1 MPQIKGTEM
10 TGTSKSSR
18 NPHKTDAPTAAYGIE
33 SDLVDF
39 ILGITFEIWE
49 QGQVELIHNYY
60 AEKVE
65 VFSLDSMTTSATR
78 MVENT
83 YKTIET
89 YPDRLL
95 LADDVITKG
104 TSKQGFSSHRL
115 VSPMTNLG
123 ESIFGPATGRQIL
136 AMNIADCE
144 VNDGLITRE
153 WLVRDNLAVI
163 RQLGLDALICA
174 SVIAEHFD
182 ERQTSWLASEFAR
195 TVKNQTSA
203 SSNNNDSLHS
213 FVRDTLGN
221 CWIGGDN
228 DVLESSYA
236 PYCVMHR
243 APLQIHSGRE
253 ALLKHY
259 AGLRLAFPNASLS
272 IDHVCSQPFDKH
284 NQRIAVRWSVAA
296 THEGEFANQPA
307 TGKPVYI
314 LGVTHWQLVD
324 GRITAEWTVFDELA
338 VLAQTL
344 V

>member
-1 MPQIKGTEM
+1 MPQITGTEM
-10 TGTSKSSR
+10 TGTSKSSQNEYR
-18 NPHKTDAPTAAYGIE
+18 NGASKADYGVE

-49 QGQVELIHNYY
+49 QGQVELIHDYY
-60 AEKVE
+60 ADSVE
-65 VFSLDSMTTSATR
+65 VFSLDGMTNNATR
-78 MVENT
+78 MVDNT
-83 YKTIET
+83 YKTLET

-104 TSKQGFSSHRL
+104 STRHGFSSHRL
-115 VSPMTNLG
+115 VSPMTNQG

-153 WLVRDNLAVI
+153 WLARDNLAI
-163 RQLGLDALICA
+163 IKQLGFDPMICA
-174 SVIAEHFD
+174 SVIAKQFD
-182 ERQTSWLASEFAR
+182 DKQINWLASEFAR
-195 TVKNQTSA
+195 TVNDHAPASTSTR
-203 SSNNNDSLHS
+203 NLHS
-213 FVRDTLGN
+213 FAWQTLSN
-221 CWIGGDN
+221 CWIGGSEKA
-228 DVLESSYA
+228 LESIYA

-243 APLQIHSGRE
+243 APLQKYSGRD

-259 AGLRLAFPNASLS
+259 ADWRLTFPNASLS
-272 IDHVCSQPFDKH
+272 IDHVCSQPFDEN

-296 THEGEFANQPA
+296 NHEGCFANQPA
-307 TGKPVYI
+307 TGKPAYI
-314 LGVTHWQLVD
+314 LGVTHWQVVD
-324 GRITAEWTVFDELA
+324 GRIAAEWTVFDELA

>member
-1 MPQIKGTEM
+1 M
-10 TGTSKSSR
+10 TSTSKLSQHEHH
-18 NPHKTDAPTAAYGIE
+18 NGAPTAAYGIE
-33 SDLVDF
+33 SDLVDY

-60 AEKVE
+60 AGKVE
-65 VFSLDSMTTSATR
+65 VFSLDCMTNSATR

-83 YKTIET
+83 YKTLET

-95 LADDVITKG
+95 LADDVITRG
-104 TSKQGFSSHRL
+104 TTRQGFSSHRL
-115 VSPMTNLG
+115 VSPMTNQG
-123 ESIFGPATGRQIL
+123 ASAFGPTTGRQVL

-163 RQLGLDALICA
+163 KQLGFDPLICA
-174 SVIAEHFD
+174 GAVAEQFD
-182 ERQTSWLASEFAR
+182 EKQTNWLASEFAR
-195 TVKNQTSA
+195 TVSCQASAPTSI
-203 SSNNNDSLHS
+203 SDTDSLYS
-213 FVRDTLGN
+213 FARDILSN
-221 CWIGGDN
+221 CWSGGDKN
-228 DVLESSYA
+228 ALEAIYA
-236 PYCVMHR
+236 PYCVMQR
-243 APLQIHSGRE
+243 APLQKYSGRD

-259 AGLRLAFPNASLS
+259 ADWRLALPNASLC
-272 IDHVCSQPFDKH
+272 IDHVCSQPYDEH

-296 THEGEFANQPA
+296 NHEGEFANQSA

-324 GRITAEWTVFDELA
+324 GRIAAEWTVFDELA